1 MAAGGRAGR
10 QRAEAVAE
18 KFPELMSRQTSRG
31 QRMQNRQAGSRLRLS
46 TPRPLETTRRGLEVS
61 RSPEG
66 EGTDHAAVL
75 VGRPGQPGQTVS
87 QTGVSRSAEGINGL
101 EKMLTRLKK
110 RPTKKK
116 SRTENSQQDG
126 DWNTAAAGAKREG
139 SACAGLGDCLTGY
152 KQDQRCTGCGGPAS
166 AVRTGKG
173 GRTAAA

>member
-31 QRMQNRQAGSRLRLS
+31 QRVQNRQAGSRLRLS
-46 TPRPLETTRRGLEVS
+46 ALRPLETTRRGLEVT
-61 RSPEG
+61 R
-66 EGTDHAAVL
+66 
-75 VGRPGQPGQTVS
+75 GRRHRPRCCPRRTPGQPGQTVS

-110 RPTKKK
+110 RPTKK
-116 SRTENSQQDG
+116 STTENSQQDG
-126 DWNTAAAGAKREG
+126 DWNTAAAGAEREG
-139 SACAGLGDCLTGY
+139 SVCASLGDCLTGY
-152 KQDQRCTGCGGPAS
+152 KQDQQCTGCGGPAS